1 MDIAFFVPRCT
12 TDNSHGRYVMELAL
26 RLAKAHRVE
35 VFSGGFAQSVRQ
47 RVVCHLLPVLDRPAI
62 LRSTTMWSTAIAASA
77 VARRFQIIH
86 VGGADAPVGNVVT
99 AHYCNAAYAGYP
111 GERQS
116 LLRKLNAAV
125 GERLERYCFRK
136 VSTRRVIAVSKRL
149 EGQVAQHYGVDA
161 SRLRVIH
168 HGVDTQH
175 FSARGRGVRD
185 GVRQSLGFKDGDF
198 VTLFVG
204 GDYRLKGL
212 PLLLNAI
219 AQLNGASKLLVIG
232 PERDQL
238 LRTLLDRDDLRDRV
252 VIVSRTKDIVPYYS
266 AADCFVSPTWYDA
279 FGLATLEAMACSLP
293 VIVSRAAGV
302 SEILQD
308 GVDSIVLDRP
318 DQGNV
323 LAAQIARLADDP
335 GLRATLGQRA
345 RMVAEQHSWDRVVA
359 ATEDVYREAL
369 AS

>member
-1 MDIAFFVPRCT
+1 VPRCT

-35 VFSGGFAQSVRQ
+35 VFSGGFAPSVRQ
-47 RVVCHLLPVLDRPAI
+47 KVVCHLLPVLDRPAV
-62 LRSTTMWSTAIAASA
+62 LRSATMWSTAIAATALS
-77 VARRFQIIH
+77 RPFQIVH

-99 AHYCNAAYAGYP
+99 AHYCNAAYAGFP
-111 GERQS
+111 GEQQS
-116 LLRKLNAAV
+116 WTRKVNAAI

-136 VSTRRVIAVSKRL
+136 ASTRRVIAVSRRL
-149 EGQVAQHYGVDA
+149 EGQVAHHYGVEP

-168 HGVDTQH
+168 HGVDTEH
-175 FSARGRGVRD
+175 FASRGPA
-185 GVRQSLGFKDGDF
+185 VRQEIRRNLGFTDHDF

-212 PLLLNAI
+212 PVLLKAI
-219 AQLNGASKLLVIG
+219 ARLGGSSKLLAVG
-232 PERDQL
+232 LERDQL
-238 LRTLLDRDDLRDRV
+238 LRTLLDRDDLKDRV
-252 VIVSRTKDIVPYYS
+252 VIVGRTRDVVPYYS

-279 FGLATLEAMACSLP
+279 FGLATLEAMACGLP

-302 SEILQD
+302 SEILHD

-318 DQGNV
+318 EEGDV
-323 LAAQIARLADDP
+323 LSTQLARLAHDP
-335 GLRATLGQRA
+335 ALRASLGRQA

-359 ATEDVYREAL
+359 ETEDVYREAI